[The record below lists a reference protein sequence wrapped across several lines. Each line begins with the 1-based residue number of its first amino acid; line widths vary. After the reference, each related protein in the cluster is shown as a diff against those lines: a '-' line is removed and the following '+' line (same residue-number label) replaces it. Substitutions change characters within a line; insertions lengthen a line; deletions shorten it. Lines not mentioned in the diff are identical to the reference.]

1 MAKRKKDIQI
11 IVNVDPATREVRI
24 KIRPDEIIVKRIPV
38 EPPNQKQGESYER
51 RY

>member
-1 MAKRKKDIQI
+1 MAKRKKDVQI
-11 IVNVDPATREVRI
+11 TISADKNTRE
-24 KIRPDEIIVKRIPV
+24 IRVKFGQDEIIVERIPV